1 MRNIAF
7 EAKPL
12 ILKAENPGSA
22 LSLALGPAARSTSPP
37 QPRAASSGTA
47 ALIRGRVLKIRLRLG
62 GLESAHPP
70 LRAPRPRGD
79 VRLRRS
85 PGAPSAAPLSVQPGA
100 ELSASGSRRPRAWRA
115 SRTAVPS
122 SSQKR
127 RQPAPMCA
135 INSVPSRNRRN
146 TLRGTHRARFQ
157 HLVRPR

>member
-85 PGAPSAAPLSVQPGA
+85 PGAPSAARCRCSPGQSCQPPEAADREPGEHLARLS
-100 ELSASGSRRPRAWRA
+100 R
-115 SRTAVPS
+115 VPHKS
-122 SSQKR
+122 EDNQ
-127 RQPAPMCA
+127 
-135 INSVPSRNRRN
+135 
-146 TLRGTHRARFQ
+146 LRCV
-157 HLVRPR
+157 L